1 MLPEKKKFI
10 TVFTPCFNEED
21 NVEKLIEAVSSVF
34 KELPQYEYE
43 HLFIDNHSTDNT
55 VKILKRIAE
64 TRKRYQPKDPMFKA
78 CDKIYNEG
86 DALLNKLL
94 KCDDVD
100 NEHDTIF

>member
-21 NVEKLIEAVSSVF
+21 NVEKLIEAVSNVF

-64 TRKRYQPKDPMFKA
+64 T
-78 CDKIYNEG
+78 
-86 DALLNKLL
+86 
-94 KCDDVD
+94 
-100 NEHDTIF
+100 DT